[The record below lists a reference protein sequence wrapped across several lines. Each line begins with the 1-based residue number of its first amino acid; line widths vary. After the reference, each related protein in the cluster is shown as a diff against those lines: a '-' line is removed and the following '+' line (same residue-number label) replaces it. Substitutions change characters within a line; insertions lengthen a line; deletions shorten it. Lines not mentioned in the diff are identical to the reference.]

1 MGRRKRRAFTP
12 EFKAEAVRLAKASD
26 RSIGQVAK
34 DLDLTETA
42 LRDWIKRADTD
53 AGHGPSGALTTPERE
68 ELQRLRRDVKRLEM
82 EREIPKKSG
91 GLLREGKRVRFE
103 FIDAEKAHYPVLV
116 LCAVLLVSRSGY
128 YGWAKRSES
137 ARAKSDAQLSV
148 QIRAVHHKSRGRY
161 GSPRIHAELRARGM
175 RVGKKRVERLMRAQR
190 LAARRKRRFRRTTD
204 SRHNGPIA
212 PNVIERQF
220 DARTPNQVWVTDVT
234 YIPTGEGWLYLA
246 VILDLF
252 SRRVVG
258 WAASAFND
266 RALALSALAFALGTR
281 RPAPGLVHHSDRG
294 SPYASDDY
302 RLVLGA
308 HGLIPSMSR
317 AGDCWDNA
325 VAESFFA
332 TLKAELVEYERYPT
346 RAAAIASIGDYIENF
361 YNLKRR
367 HSRLAYMSPI
377 EFELKTYVTARAA

>member
-53 AGHGPSGALTTPERE
+53 AGHGPPGALTTPERE

-82 EREIPKKSG
+82 EREILKKRRPSSRRKTSEVRVHRRG
-91 GLLREGKRVRFE
+91 EGALPGAGAVRG
-103 FIDAEKAHYPVLV
+103 AAG
-116 LCAVLLVSRSGY
+116 SRSGY
-128 YGWAKRSES
+128 YAWAKRPES

-161 GSPRIHAELRARGM
+161 GSPRIHAELRARGT

-220 DARTPNQVWVTDVT
+220 DARAPNQVWVTDVT

-258 WAASAFND
+258 WAASAFDD
-266 RALALSALAFALGTR
+266 RALALTALAFALGTR

-332 TLKAELVEYERYPT
+332 TLKTELVEHERYPT
-346 RAAAIASIGDYIENF
+346 RAAATASVRDYIDNF